1 MNFDLQAGGGDD
13 LEVFALI
20 GRSGTGKSHRAQ
32 SVSQK
37 YGVEYIIDDGLLIKG
52 NKIIAGISAKK
63 ENTRIAAI
71 KRAIFLD
78 PSHRKEVISA
88 IEKSEPSSILILGT
102 SDNMVDKIAENLCI
116 PHVKKRVYI
125 EDIATPKEIET
136 AMKTRK
142 EQGKHVIPVPTF
154 AVRKDFSGYFID
166 SIKSFRKKDKG
177 TDNDDDTEKTV
188 VRPTYS
194 YLGKYIISNNVIKS
208 MVSYAGEEVAGVH
221 RVPKVNISN
230 TGSGLK
236 IDMDLIVDY
245 GCRIQDVV
253 NKLKEHVK
261 LSIEYMTAFNILEIS
276 VYIKSLNLEK

>member
-1 MNFDLQAGGGDD
+1 MAEGGSG
-13 LEVFALI
+13 LEVIALI
-20 GRSGTGKSHRAQ
+20 GRSGSGKSHRAQ

-37 YGVEYIIDDGLLIKG
+37 YGVEYIIDDGLFIKG
-52 NKIIAGISAKK
+52 NRIIAGISAKK

-78 PSHRKEVISA
+78 TSHREEVINA
-88 IEKSEPSSILILGT
+88 IEKSKPSSILILGT
-102 SDNMVDKIAENLCI
+102 SDGMVDKITENLNI
-116 PHVKKRVYI
+116 PHVKKSIYI

-136 AMKTRK
+136 AMRTRK

-154 AVRKDFSGYFID
+154 AVKKDFSGYFID

-177 TDNDDDTEKTV
+177 TENDDDSEKTV

-208 MVSYAGEEVAGVH
+208 MVSYAGEEVDGVYK
-221 RVPKVNISN
+221 VIKVNINN

-236 IDMDLIVDY
+236 IDIDLIIDF
-245 GCRIQDVV
+245 GCMIQDVV
-253 NKLKEHVK
+253 NKLREHVK
-261 LSIEYMTAFNILEIS
+261 RSIEYMTAFNILEIN
-276 VYIKSLNLEK
+276 VYVKSLNLGK